1 MERIA
6 HWLSAS
12 GVSWTSSEAVP
23 TGSERELES
32 GIDRSSSTMVAVLP
46 DLRDFSISAVQRLAN
61 EEQRMANSE
70 QLNQAAFIYEQIIVA
85 LWDRPEALSD
95 THWWSACAE
104 EAAAVAVRHYF
115 DERLPTQEEFL
126 QSLQWQREHDGN
138 RTAAQSDT
146 LQWQQSAHQA
156 QLRGH
161 PACAPQP
168 QGQEPCTKQVSPGQA
183 SGLTAEPAGN
193 QADAAADRV
202 AVSERDRPQWYGA
215 LPGPKR
221 ITPTD
226 GGSNHG
232 TMRIATTNQIPC
244 E

>member
-1 MERIA
+1 
-6 HWLSAS
+6 
-12 GVSWTSSEAVP
+12 
-23 TGSERELES
+23 
-32 GIDRSSSTMVAVLP
+32 
-46 DLRDFSISAVQRLAN
+46 
-61 EEQRMANSE
+61 MANSE

-183 SGLTAEPAGN
+183 SGLS
-193 QADAAADRV
+193 Q
-202 AVSERDRPQWYGA
+202 
-215 LPGPKR
+215 L
-221 ITPTD
+221 
-226 GGSNHG
+226 G
-232 TMRIATTNQIPC
+232 TKLMLQRIAWQSASVTDRSGTALSQGRRELLRRTAVAIMELC